1 MILGCHVVTVTCLI
15 SSSTSC
21 STSSSIRW
29 NRKKKSKSI
38 HQSTNDGPKV
48 TYPIIQIYFNSELK
62 TELFCDDDIA
72 LFVKKVSSYLTQL
85 DYDVSDVMIK
95 ASGSDYV
102 YSDDQ
107 LKREMASHGAV
118 ILKVFRQSC
127 VKCVQFDEHYYD
139 LVNAE
144 KLSKYRWIQADASNI
159 PAFVDA
165 LKLRLLGN
173 VVSDDDSNLI
183 ENCAVCNNSG
193 FTICSSCDGKGL
205 VSRGP
210 NTVFCPTCVG
220 YKKVRCQNCGG
231 KCIRCAL

>member
-1 MILGCHVVTVTCLI
+1 M
-15 SSSTSC
+15 S
-21 STSSSIRW
+21 
-29 NRKKKSKSI
+29 
-38 HQSTNDGPKV
+38 DGPKV
-48 TYPIIQIYFNSELK
+48 TYPIVQIYFNSELK
-62 TELFCDDDIA
+62 TEFFCDDDIA
-72 LFVKKVSSYLTQL
+72 LFVKKVSSYLNQL
-85 DYDVSDVMIK
+85 DYDVSSNGNVK
-95 ASGSDYV
+95 ASGSVYV

-107 LKREMASHGAV
+107 LKQEMASHDAV
-118 ILKVFRQSC
+118 VFKVFRQSC

-144 KLSKYRWIQADASNI
+144 QLSKYRWIQADASNI
-159 PAFVDA
+159 PAFVGA

-173 VVSDDDSNLI
+173 VVSDDDSNL
-183 ENCAVCNNSG
+183 ENCIVCNNSG